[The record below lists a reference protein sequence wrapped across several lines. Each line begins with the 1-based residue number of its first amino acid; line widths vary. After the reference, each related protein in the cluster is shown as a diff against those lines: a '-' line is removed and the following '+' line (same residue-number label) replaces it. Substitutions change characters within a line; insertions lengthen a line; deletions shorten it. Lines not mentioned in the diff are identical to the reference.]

1 MRGLFLLLFAL
12 TLSEWCS
19 RKLQLGHVERAQS
32 IISRREYTTLIGL
45 ESKAAVNVLGKPS
58 QPLQL
63 VRASLVEDMRKFFNL
78 LLNAVE
84 RFRKADVV
92 SIGIRLRQ
100 QRVVQRELRI
110 EAQRAIRRQKKSVVF
125 VIARANM
132 MRHEASQTGD
142 DDAIII

>member
-1 MRGLFLLLFAL
+1 
-12 TLSEWCS
+12 
-19 RKLQLGHVERAQS
+19 
-32 IISRREYTTLIGL
+32 
-45 ESKAAVNVLGKPS
+45 
-58 QPLQL
+58 
-63 VRASLVEDMRKFFNL
+63 MRKFFNL

-125 VIARANM
+125 VISRANM